1 MKDVLGN
8 FELVEQIDP
17 GGFTTVYRAVEQ
29 MGQGITRPAA
39 VKILHDLPLDDQEKL
54 EAVRREVDVLVDLGG
69 SPNVVTIYGLGV
81 DEDVG
86 SWIAM
91 ELGGKSLKHFIT
103 DDPADPDQV
112 RVLLRDTL
120 RALSVVHG
128 TRPPVLHRDLK
139 PSNILS
145 SDFGIWKIAD
155 FGLARRG
162 EADDTLELATVQYAA
177 PEMLDATLG
186 AESPKMDLYSLGMI
200 AYEYALGR
208 TLYRKQFPS
217 VYDPYAGKTDSNG
230 DERPKWMYWHTSRQM
245 TVPPIAE
252 IIEDYPQDL
261 SDLIAALT
269 AKPMDERPASADQ
282 ALDRLGDVHA
292 RLALSAEEISPD
304 ELEEP
309 QRKFPTLLLAITAL
323 VILIGLIGVMLV
335 GIDRAPEVQL
345 AEELFTG
352 NKPKILVTGTIE
364 RFPRGGTA
372 IVTMPGGLPYDVDV
386 HPDGRF
392 TSEVRVPEVGRAPG
406 EMVVRDRS
414 GRLLETEPVFLERF
428 PPESVEF
435 VLRTRPLVSGAR
447 VTITER
453 ETPGQPILLRTDD
466 RGSARASVAHGMFD
480 LEVTH
485 PRYKRR
491 FGTLDTGDDPSPE
504 PYDVDLNEISLEQL
518 YRDMK
523 RKIERLTTLARR
535 KADCE
540 LTEKEGEELERTL
553 EDLQQLGEGDP
564 DIEDFIAAV
573 KNVEECNP
581 ASFAGVEAAAAK
593 ATATVSEKEEELR
606 RLKEAQQ
613 GSLARARPGLSGADD
628 GRAGSQETEV
638 PVGDVGRTMQE
649 LITLIKQLAKK
660 KADCKA
666 TVLDE
671 EELRQSVEK
680 LRRLGQGEP
689 DIEAFIVAVEKVKA
703 CDPDSYAGVEEAAQ
717 RAMQRAQEI
726 AEQEKQERLRRAREL
741 ASRIGASPDEIR
753 DIIEAIAAGDDPT
766 DLINRISQRT
776 LMALPLD
783 VFRDF
788 IEINVPSGV
797 LTVEIVPHLNK
808 VRISG
813 PVFDG
818 AKLDRLHQRLAAALP
833 RLQLELRPDAW
844 AVCRRLKDRLEQ
856 IGADVRTHAYLAR
869 GDHVL
874 YVQVNRS
881 ERIDEAAAMTVAK
894 DFVIDRDLLH
904 VLGYPTP

>member
-39 VKILHDLPLDDQEKL
+39 VKILHNLPLDDREKL

-69 SPNVVTIYGLGV
+69 SPNVVTIYGLGI
-81 DEDVG
+81 DEEVG
-86 SWIAM
+86 PWIAM
-91 ELGGKSLKHFIT
+91 ELGGRSLKHFIT
-103 DDPADPDQV
+103 DEPAEPDQV
-112 RVLLRDTL
+112 RALLRDTL
-120 RALSVVHG
+120 RALATVHG

-145 SDFGIWKIAD
+145 SSFGIWKIAD

-200 AYEYALGR
+200 AYEFALGR

-217 VYDPYAGKTDSNG
+217 VYDPYAGKSDSDG
-230 DERPKWMYWHTSRQM
+230 DERPKWMYWHTSQQM
-245 TVPPIAE
+245 TVTPIADVL
-252 IIEDYPQDL
+252 EDYPQDL

-269 AKPMDERPASADQ
+269 AKPIDERPESADH
-282 ALDRLGDVHA
+282 ALARLGDVQA
-292 RLALSAEEISPD
+292 RLALPVEEISPD
-304 ELEEP
+304 ELQEP
-309 QRKFPTLLLAITAL
+309 QRKLPTVLLAITAF
-323 VILIGLIGVMLV
+323 VILVGLILVMLL
-335 GIDRAPEVQL
+335 GIDRAPEIQL
-345 AEELFTG
+345 ADELFTG
-352 NKPKILVTGTIE
+352 NKPRILVTGTIE

-386 HPDGRF
+386 LPDGRF

-466 RGSARASVAHGMFD
+466 RGIARAPVAHGMFD
-480 LEVTH
+480 LEITH

-491 FGTLDTGDDPSPE
+491 FGTLDTGDDPNPE
-504 PYDVDLNEISLEQL
+504 PYDVDLNEISLEEI
-518 YRDMK
+518 YRQM
-523 RKIERLTTLARR
+523 RRMIERITTLARR
-535 KADCE
+535 KAECE
-540 LTEKEGEELERTL
+540 MTEEEGAELERAV
-553 EDLQQLGEGDP
+553 EDLQQLAQGDA

-573 KNVEECNP
+573 ENVEACNP
-581 ASFAGVEAAAAK
+581 DSFAGVEAAAAR

-606 RLKEAQQ
+606 RQNEARQ
-613 GSLARARPGLSGADD
+613 GNLARARAGGAGDD
-628 GRAGSQETEV
+628 DASREADV
-638 PVGDVGRTMQE
+638 PVGDVGREMQR

-666 TVLDE
+666 TVVDE
-671 EELRQSVEK
+671 AELTQSVEK
-680 LRRLGQGEP
+680 LRRLGQGDP
-689 DIEAFIVAVEKVKA
+689 DIEAFIEAVERVEA
-703 CDPDSYAGVEEAAQ
+703 CNPDSYAGVEEAAE
-717 RAMQRAQEI
+717 RAMRRAQEI
-726 AEQEKQERLRRAREL
+726 AEQERQERLRRVREL
-741 ASRIGASPDEIR
+741 ASRTGASPDEIR

-776 LMALPLD
+776 LMALPID

-788 IEINVPSGV
+788 IEINVPSGA

-818 AKLDRLHQRLAAALP
+818 AELDRLHQRLAPALP
-833 RLQLELRPDAW
+833 RLQLEVRPDAW
-844 AVCRRLKDRLEQ
+844 AVCRRLREQLEQ
-856 IGADVRTHAYLAR
+856 AGAEVRTHAYLAR
-869 GDHVL
+869 GDHAL
-874 YVQVNRS
+874 YVQVTRN
-881 ERIDEAAAMTVAK
+881 ERIDETGAMTVARG
-894 DFVIDRDLLH
+894 FVVDRDLLH
-904 VLGYPTP
+904 VLGYPAP